1 MDHRVASSRRQFRRE
16 YPAASIAGRTSTAC
30 RAGQRISCR
39 RILPGKEVSQ
49 VVTVTGEIPQRVY
62 RTGALMLLAGV
73 AMFFMALVSAE
84 IVRKGFSSDWQPLNL
99 PWRFLWLSTA
109 ILIASSLALARSR
122 SRLLARDDAGFR
134 HWWGITAILGLFF
147 VAGIAIAWRQLLG
160 VGVGMATNPS
170 SSFFYVFTAAHALHV
185 LGGVAALA
193 AVAFRPLRRLS
204 RITAADAVSVYWHAI
219 CGLWVLLILL
229 LLIER

>member
-1 MDHRVASSRRQFRRE
+1 
-16 YPAASIAGRTSTAC
+16 
-30 RAGQRISCR
+30 
-39 RILPGKEVSQ
+39 
-49 VVTVTGEIPQRVY
+49 
-62 RTGALMLLAGV
+62 
-73 AMFFMALVSAE
+73 MADFCA
-84 IVRKGFSSDWQPLNL
+84 
-99 PWRFLWLSTA
+99 LSTA

-122 SRLLARDDAGFR
+122 NGRLLPEDDAGFR
-134 HWWGITAILGLFF
+134 HWWGITAILGLLF
-147 VAGIAIAWRQLLG
+147 VAGIAIAWRELLG

-170 SSFFYVFTAAHALHV
+170 SSFFYVFTAAHAKLHV

-219 CGLWVLLILL
+219 CGPWVLLILL